1 MGLQFPVWAEGLGWG
16 SVRVGFAGL
25 RAPQGLAGSVLS
37 AKRWQLEAPRR
48 IREDVGFELQCRCKA
63 HTLVY
68 GEVTLALVT
77 H

>member
-1 MGLQFPVWAEGLGWG
+1 M
-16 SVRVGFAGL
+16 GFAGL

-37 AKRWQLEAPRR
+37 AKRWQLEAPRHV
-48 IREDVGFELQCRCKA
+48 REDVGFELQCKA

-77 H
+77 R